1 MDPIL
6 FVITIIAA
14 AVAGAAVLFPSETS
28 RRRSWDEDELSDQLG
43 AGLH

>member
-14 AVAGAAVLFPSETS
+14 VVAGAAVLLPADTP
-28 RRRSWDEDELSDQLG
+28 RRRSWDEDELNDQLG
-43 AGLH
+43 ASHR